1 MRHSGGTVTDVLYNA
16 SLYRDEGGGVVGV
29 FAAARDVTE
38 HRRMELQLE
47 ARESAFRAQSATLQ
61 SLIDGATGPVFSIDT
76 EYRYTSFNAKHADA
90 MRRLYG
96 AEIELGKSLFADV
109 ATDADRAVAQ
119 ANLAFGRQN
128 LARALAGET
137 VTAEAYSGEE
147 PGSQRYF
154 QITSTPIRTADGTV
168 SGVAVYAH
176 DLTERKKAE
185 EALRQSEQ
193 RLALTLDATH
203 DGMWDWH
210 IPSGDGVFSPRYY
223 TMLGYEPYEFPQ
235 TYAAWRKLVHP
246 QDVRGM
252 ERRVKAAIEKDR
264 DYVAE
269 TRLRTKNGDWRWVL
283 SRGKVVERDGDG
295 NPVRMVGTTA
305 DVTELRQAE
314 QAAAERSHFL
324 EELLE
329 ALPVPVFYKDA
340 DLRYVGCN
348 EAFAQ
353 FLGLSRD
360 QVIGKNVFE
369 VYPAGL
375 AERYAASD
383 QELLEH
389 PEKSQENEL
398 ETPLPDR
405 NVRSVVTH
413 KAVFS
418 DVTGKPAGIVGV
430 NLDVTEIRQAEKELA
445 AGAVQLRLTLKA
457 AVAALGA
464 TTEMRDPYTAG
475 HQRRVAELA
484 GAIAAELGWDEARIE
499 SLRTAALLHDIG
511 KIVVPAEIL
520 SKPGRLTETE
530 MLLIRQHAAA
540 GADTVADIDFEGAIA
555 DMIRQHHER
564 LDGSGYPAG
573 LRGAEILPEARV
585 LAVADVVEAMITHRP
600 YRPSL
605 TIGEALAEIEGG
617 ADVRYDAEA
626 AAACMRL
633 FKEKGFTLS
642 E

>member
-1 MRHSGGTVTDVLYNA
+1 
-16 SLYRDEGGGVVGV
+16 
-29 FAAARDVTE
+29 
-38 HRRMELQLE
+38 MELQLE
-47 ARESAFRAQSATLQ
+47 AREAAFRAQSATLQ

-353 FLGLSRD
+353 FLGRSRD
-360 QVIGKNVFE
+360 QVIGKTVFE
-369 VYPAGL
+369 VYPAALGRAL
-375 AERYAASD
+375 RRLGPRAAAS
-383 QELLEH
+383 
-389 PEKSQENEL
+389 
-398 ETPLPDR
+398 TPRSRRRTSWRRPCPDR
-405 NVRSVVTH
+405 SARSVVTH

-418 DVTGKPAGIVGV
+418 DV
-430 NLDVTEIRQAEKELA
+430 DRQAGRHRRRQPRRDA
-445 AGAVQLRLTLKA
+445 RSARRRRSWPPAPSSCRLTLKA

-484 GAIAAELGWDEARIE
+484 GADRRRARLG
-499 SLRTAALLHDIG
+499 
-511 KIVVPAEIL
+511 
-520 SKPGRLTETE
+520 
-530 MLLIRQHAAA
+530 
-540 GADTVADIDFEGAIA
+540 
-555 DMIRQHHER
+555 
-564 LDGSGYPAG
+564 
-573 LRGAEILPEARV
+573 RGAGSSRCAPPPCCTTSARSSC
-585 LAVADVVEAMITHRP
+585 RP
-600 YRPSL
+600 RSSPSRAGSPRP
-605 TIGEALAEIEGG
+605 
-617 ADVRYDAEA
+617 R
-626 AAACMRL
+626 CC
-633 FKEKGFTLS
+633 
-642 E
+642 